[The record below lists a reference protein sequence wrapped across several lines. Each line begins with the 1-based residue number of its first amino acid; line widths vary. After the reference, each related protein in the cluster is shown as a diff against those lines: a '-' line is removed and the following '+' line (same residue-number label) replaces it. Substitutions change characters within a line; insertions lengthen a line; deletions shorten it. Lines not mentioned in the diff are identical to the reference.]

1 MARET
6 KWKDLKV
13 GILSGAGLAALI
25 LSIFLFARVG
35 AIRGEK
41 NKLHV
46 LTGDATGVLKGTEVW
61 LSGQKIGLVTD
72 VSYLANSVPVA
83 DRLVVNM
90 EIRAHDFPLIRRNSK
105 AEIRPGGNLIGSPVI
120 MISSGTASSPPVQD
134 GDTLNAVESVMIE
147 GMLTSVHKVAAEVSA
162 LGSDLTKG
170 IVQAKSSHG
179 TTGAFL
185 QNGMPSLSATSTQFS
200 RLSAKMTNGKG
211 TVGLAMRNGLFA
223 KASGVMSSL
232 DSLRTML
239 ATGNG
244 NVGRFRRD
252 STLVPAV
259 KGLLAQVDSLRA
271 LASNPVGN
279 IGRARSD
286 STLATELARAR
297 RELDALIKDIKKHP
311 LRYIAF

>member
-13 GILSGAGLAALI
+13 GILSAAGLAALI

-61 LSGQKIGLVTD
+61 LSGRKIGLVTD
-72 VSYLANSVPVA
+72 VAYLATSAPVA

-105 AEIRPGGNLIGSPVI
+105 AEIRPGGNLIGSPVV
-120 MISSGTASSPPVQD
+120 MISSGTATSPPVQD

-147 GMLTSVHKVAAEVSA
+147 GMMTSVHKVEAEVSA
-162 LGSDLTKG
+162 LGKDLTTAIAK
-170 IVQAKSSHG
+170 AKSPHG

-185 QNGMPSLSATSTQFS
+185 QNGMPSLSTTSTQFS
-200 RLSAKMTNGKG
+200 RLNAKMTNGKG

-239 ATGNG
+239 ATGSG

-252 STLVPAV
+252 STLVPSV

-311 LRYIAF
+311 LRYLAF

>member
-1 MARET
+1 MARDT
-6 KWKDLKV
+6 SWKNLKV
-13 GILSGAGLAALI
+13 GVISAAGIAALVAG
-25 LSIFLFARVG
+25 IFLFARIG
-35 AIRGEK
+35 AIRGDK
-41 NKLHV
+41 FRLHV

-72 VSYLANSVPVA
+72 VAYLSTSVPVA

-134 GDTLNAVESVMIE
+134 GDTLNAVESVIIE
-147 GMLTSVHKVAAEVSA
+147 GMLTSVRKVAAGVSA
-162 LGSDLTKG
+162 LGNDLTKA
-170 IVQAKSSHG
+170 VAQAKSPRG

-185 QNGMPSLSATSTQFS
+185 HNGMPSLSATSTQFS
-200 RLSAKMTNGKG
+200 RLSAKMTNGRG